1 MNDEKQAALVV
12 AAPKQQSQSEILGE
26 IRNDR
31 ELIARLR
38 ITPQE
43 LEALSKCALL
53 GTLTNK
59 QDMLFLLRVIR
70 DATDPAAERSDLASQ
85 LVDQPEDFNDPDP
98 DFSRVRLRLTPA
110 RTSAPDSPEVSV
122 RRRVIGLFG
131 ILFLTIA
138 MVGGFVWGGL
148 HALWHLRDSFVATA
162 GAPSQPWYER
172 LDHFNILLSS
182 EIFFLAS
189 AAITIYLKSWNRG
202 RRLKVRPER
211 PALW

>member
-1 MNDEKQAALVV
+1 M
-12 AAPKQQSQSEILGE
+12 EIFGLH
-26 IRNDR
+26 RLDR
-31 ELIARLR
+31 
-38 ITPQE
+38 
-43 LEALSKCALL
+43 
-53 GTLTNK
+53 
-59 QDMLFLLRVIR
+59 
-70 DATDPAAERSDLASQ
+70 RSD
-85 LVDQPEDFNDPDP
+85 
-98 DFSRVRLRLTPA
+98 RLTINLMAIVLPVLSSIITA
-110 RTSAPDSPEVSV
+110 RV
-122 RRRVIGLFG
+122 G
-131 ILFLTIA
+131 FLRHTPFALHVLCIIFVA